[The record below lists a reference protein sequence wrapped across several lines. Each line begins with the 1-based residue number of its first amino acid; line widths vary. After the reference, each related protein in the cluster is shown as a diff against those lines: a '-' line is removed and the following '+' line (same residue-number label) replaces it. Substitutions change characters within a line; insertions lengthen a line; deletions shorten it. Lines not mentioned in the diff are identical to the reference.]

1 MKRMMTKKKGIADH
15 EAEAKALELKD
26 QDIYVPEIKQKQEAA
41 KTTEQKAESK
51 MKRQE
56 TLKKNNKVV
65 ITSTQAGI
73 DKNAMKNAAND
84 VANKVNKAV
93 VVGKQESGCCTIF

>member
-26 QDIYVPEIKQKQEAA
+26 QDIYVPEIKQKQET
-41 KTTEQKAESK
+41 KSTEQKEESK
-51 MKRQE
+51 MRRQS
-56 TLKKNNKVV
+56 TLKSGGNEAKTAAAVGVTK
-65 ITSTQAGI
+65 TSPTP
-73 DKNAMKNAAND
+73 AA
-84 VANKVNKAV
+84 KAV